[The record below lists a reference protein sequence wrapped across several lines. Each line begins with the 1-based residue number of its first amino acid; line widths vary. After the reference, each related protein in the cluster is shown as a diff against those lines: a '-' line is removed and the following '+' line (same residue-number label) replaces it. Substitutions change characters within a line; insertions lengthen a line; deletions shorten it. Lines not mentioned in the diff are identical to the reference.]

1 MQITS
6 SPNKTIQNKDAL
18 GGHDAHAMRSVFFIS
33 DGTAIT
39 SETLGRSIL
48 SRFASVPFETFVI
61 PYVDTLERADD
72 AVNQINM
79 AHQRYG
85 YRPLVFD
92 TIVDPVI
99 RERINAAEAFNLDI
113 YEGLVGKIAEE
124 IEVEPSESIGT
135 FHGDVDS
142 DSYKARIDAV
152 HFALDNDDGARTT
165 HYDAADII
173 LIGVSRSGK
182 TPTSLYLALQ
192 FGIRAA
198 NYPLTEDDLFE
209 NSLPKA
215 LRPFKDKLF
224 GLVIDTDRLVKIRN
238 ERRAGSRYASY
249 QQCQQELRAI
259 QGIYISQGIPNIDVS
274 TMSIEEIATR
284 ILQMTGLKR
293 RIGWFFYLTLPICG
307 AWLSLD
313 DKSCLIKKNDWC
325 VLTGY

>member
-1 MQITS
+1 MQI
-6 SPNKTIQNKDAL
+6 
-18 GGHDAHAMRSVFFIS
+18 RSRCEVCFFIS

-48 SRFASVPFETFVI
+48 SQFPTVPFETRVI
-61 PYVDTLERADD
+61 PYVDTLDRADE
-72 AVNQINM
+72 AVNQINL
-79 AHQRYG
+79 AHQRDG
-85 YRPLVFD
+85 VKPLVFD

-99 RERINAAEAFNLDI
+99 RERINGADAFNLDI
-113 YEGLVGKIAEE
+113 YEGLISKIADE
-124 IEVEPSESIGT
+124 IKVQPAPHTGHA
-135 FHGDVDS
+135 HGDVDS
-142 DSYKARIDAV
+142 ENYKSRIDAV

-198 NYPLTEDDLFE
+198 NYPLTEDDLYE

-215 LRPFKDKLF
+215 LKPYRDKLF

-293 RIGWFFYLTLPICG
+293 RIG
-307 AWLSLD
+307 
-313 DKSCLIKKNDWC
+313 
-325 VLTGY
+325 

>member
-1 MQITS
+1 MTIQQI
-6 SPNKTIQNKDAL
+6 KATIQNKDAL
-18 GGHDAHAMRSVFFIS
+18 NLENSQSLRSVFFIS

-48 SRFASVPFETFVI
+48 SQFPNVPFETRVI
-61 PYVDTLERADD
+61 PYVDTLDRADE
-72 AVNQINM
+72 AVNQINL
-79 AHQRYG
+79 AHQRDG
-85 YRPLVFD
+85 VKPLVFD

-99 RERINAAEAFNLDI
+99 RERINGADAFNLDI
-113 YEGLVGKIAEE
+113 YEGLISKIADE
-124 IEVEPSESIGT
+124 IKVPPAPHTGHA
-135 FHGDVDS
+135 HGDVDS
-142 DSYKARIDAV
+142 ENYKSRIDAV

-198 NYPLTEDDLFE
+198 NYPLTEDDLYE
-209 NSLPKA
+209 NTLPKA
-215 LRPFKDKLF
+215 LQPYREKLF

-293 RIGWFFYLTLPICG
+293 RIG
-307 AWLSLD
+307 
-313 DKSCLIKKNDWC
+313 
-325 VLTGY
+325 

>member
-1 MQITS
+1 M
-6 SPNKTIQNKDAL
+6 QNKDAL
-18 GGHDAHAMRSVFFIS
+18 NFANSQSLRSVFFIS

-48 SRFASVPFETFVI
+48 SQFPTVPFETRVI
-61 PYVDTLERADD
+61 PYVDTLDRADE
-72 AVNQINM
+72 AVNQINL
-79 AHQRYG
+79 AHQRDG
-85 YRPLVFD
+85 VKPLVFD

-99 RERINAAEAFNLDI
+99 RERINGADAFNLDI
-113 YEGLVGKIAEE
+113 YEGLISKIADE
-124 IEVEPSESIGT
+124 IKVQPAPHTGHA
-135 FHGDVDS
+135 HGDVDS
-142 DSYKARIDAV
+142 ENYKSRIDAV

-173 LIGVSRSGK
+173 LVGVSRSGK

-198 NYPLTEDDLFE
+198 NYPLTEDDLYE

-215 LRPFKDKLF
+215 LKPYRDKLF

-293 RIGWFFYLTLPICG
+293 RIG
-307 AWLSLD
+307 
-313 DKSCLIKKNDWC
+313 
-325 VLTGY
+325 

>member
-1 MQITS
+1 MTIEQI
-6 SPNKTIQNKDAL
+6 KATIQNRDAL
-18 GGHDAHAMRSVFFIS
+18 NFANSQSLRSVFFIS

-48 SRFASVPFETFVI
+48 SQFPNVPFETRVI
-61 PYVDTLERADD
+61 PYVDTLDRADE
-72 AVNQINM
+72 AVNQINL
-79 AHQRYG
+79 AHQRDG
-85 YRPLVFD
+85 VKPLVFD

-99 RERINAAEAFNLDI
+99 RERINGADAFNLDI
-113 YEGLVGKIAEE
+113 YEGLISKIADE
-124 IEVEPSESIGT
+124 IKVQPAPHTGHA
-135 FHGDVDS
+135 HGDVDS
-142 DSYKARIDAV
+142 ENYKSRIDAV

-198 NYPLTEDDLFE
+198 NYPLTEDDLYE

-215 LRPFKDKLF
+215 LKPYRDKLF

-293 RIGWFFYLTLPICG
+293 RIG
-307 AWLSLD
+307 
-313 DKSCLIKKNDWC
+313 
-325 VLTGY
+325 

>member
-1 MQITS
+1 MTIEQI
-6 SPNKTIQNKDAL
+6 KATIQNKDAL
-18 GGHDAHAMRSVFFIS
+18 NFANSQSLRSVFFIS

-48 SRFASVPFETFVI
+48 SQFPNVPFETRVI
-61 PYVDTLERADD
+61 PYVDTLDRADE
-72 AVNQINM
+72 AVNQINL
-79 AHQRYG
+79 AHQRDG
-85 YRPLVFD
+85 VKPLVFD

-99 RERINAAEAFNLDI
+99 RERINGADAFNLDI
-113 YEGLVGKIAEE
+113 YEGLISKIADE
-124 IEVEPSESIGT
+124 IKVQPAPHTGHA
-135 FHGDVDS
+135 HGDVDS
-142 DSYKARIDAV
+142 ENYKSRIDAV

-182 TPTSLYLALQ
+182 TPTCLYLALQ

-198 NYPLTEDDLFE
+198 NYPLTEDDLYE

-215 LRPFKDKLF
+215 LKPYRDKLF

-293 RIGWFFYLTLPICG
+293 RIG
-307 AWLSLD
+307 
-313 DKSCLIKKNDWC
+313 
-325 VLTGY
+325 

>member
-1 MQITS
+1 MTIEQI
-6 SPNKTIQNKDAL
+6 KATIQNKDAL
-18 GGHDAHAMRSVFFIS
+18 NFANSQSLRSVFFIS

-48 SRFASVPFETFVI
+48 SQFPTVPFETRVI
-61 PYVDTLERADD
+61 PYVDTLDRADE
-72 AVNQINM
+72 AVNQINL
-79 AHQRYG
+79 AHQRDG
-85 YRPLVFD
+85 VKPLVFD

-99 RERINAAEAFNLDI
+99 RERINGADAFNLDI
-113 YEGLVGKIAEE
+113 YEGLISKIADE
-124 IEVEPSESIGT
+124 IKVQPAPHTGHA
-135 FHGDVDS
+135 HGDVDS
-142 DSYKARIDAV
+142 ENYKSRIDAV

-182 TPTSLYLALQ
+182 TPTCLYLALQ

-198 NYPLTEDDLFE
+198 NYPLTEDDLYE

-215 LRPFKDKLF
+215 LKPYRDKLF

-293 RIGWFFYLTLPICG
+293 RIG
-307 AWLSLD
+307 
-313 DKSCLIKKNDWC
+313 
-325 VLTGY
+325 

>member
-1 MQITS
+1 MTIEQI
-6 SPNKTIQNKDAL
+6 KATIQNKDAL
-18 GGHDAHAMRSVFFIS
+18 NFANSQSLRSVFFIS

-48 SRFASVPFETFVI
+48 SQFPTVPFETRVI
-61 PYVDTLERADD
+61 PYVDTLDRADE
-72 AVNQINM
+72 AVNQINL
-79 AHQRYG
+79 AHQRDG
-85 YRPLVFD
+85 VKPLVFD

-99 RERINAAEAFNLDI
+99 RERINGADAFNLDI
-113 YEGLVGKIAEE
+113 YEGLISKIADE
-124 IEVEPSESIGT
+124 IKVQPAPHTGHA
-135 FHGDVDS
+135 HGDVDS
-142 DSYKARIDAV
+142 ENYKSRIDAV

-198 NYPLTEDDLFE
+198 NYPLTEDHLYE

-215 LRPFKDKLF
+215 LKPYRDKLF

-293 RIGWFFYLTLPICG
+293 RIG
-307 AWLSLD
+307 
-313 DKSCLIKKNDWC
+313 
-325 VLTGY
+325 

>member
-1 MQITS
+1 MTIEQI
-6 SPNKTIQNKDAL
+6 KATIQNKDAL
-18 GGHDAHAMRSVFFIS
+18 NFANSQSLRSVFFIS

-48 SRFASVPFETFVI
+48 SQFPTVPSETRVI
-61 PYVDTLERADD
+61 PYVDTLDRADE
-72 AVNQINM
+72 AVNQINL
-79 AHQRYG
+79 AHQRDG
-85 YRPLVFD
+85 VKPLVFD

-99 RERINAAEAFNLDI
+99 RERINGADAFNLDI
-113 YEGLVGKIAEE
+113 YEGLISKIADE
-124 IEVEPSESIGT
+124 IKVQPAPHTGHA
-135 FHGDVDS
+135 HGDVDS
-142 DSYKARIDAV
+142 ENYKSRIDAV

-198 NYPLTEDDLFE
+198 NYPLTEDDLYE

-215 LRPFKDKLF
+215 LKPYRDKLF

-293 RIGWFFYLTLPICG
+293 RIG
-307 AWLSLD
+307 
-313 DKSCLIKKNDWC
+313 
-325 VLTGY
+325 

>member
-1 MQITS
+1 MTIEQI
-6 SPNKTIQNKDAL
+6 KATIQNKDAL
-18 GGHDAHAMRSVFFIS
+18 NFANSQSLRSVFFIS

-48 SRFASVPFETFVI
+48 SQFPTVPFETRVI
-61 PYVDTLERADD
+61 PYVDTLDRADE
-72 AVNQINM
+72 AVNQINL
-79 AHQRYG
+79 AHQRDG
-85 YRPLVFD
+85 VKPLVFD

-99 RERINAAEAFNLDI
+99 RERINGADAFNLDI
-113 YEGLVGKIAEE
+113 YEGLISKIADE
-124 IEVEPSESIGT
+124 IKVQPAPHTGHA
-135 FHGDVDS
+135 HGDVDS
-142 DSYKARIDAV
+142 DNYKSRIDAV

-198 NYPLTEDDLFE
+198 NYPLTEDDLYE

-215 LRPFKDKLF
+215 LKPYRDKLF

-293 RIGWFFYLTLPICG
+293 RIG
-307 AWLSLD
+307 
-313 DKSCLIKKNDWC
+313 
-325 VLTGY
+325 

>member
-1 MQITS
+1 MEQI
-6 SPNKTIQNKDAL
+6 KATIQNKDAL
-18 GGHDAHAMRSVFFIS
+18 NFANSQSLRSVFFIS

-48 SRFASVPFETFVI
+48 SQFPTVPFETRVI
-61 PYVDTLERADD
+61 PYVDTLDRADE
-72 AVNQINM
+72 AVNQINL
-79 AHQRYG
+79 AHQRDG
-85 YRPLVFD
+85 VKPLVFD

-99 RERINAAEAFNLDI
+99 RERINGADAFNLDI
-113 YEGLVGKIAEE
+113 YEGLISKIADE
-124 IEVEPSESIGT
+124 IKVPPAPHTGHA
-135 FHGDVDS
+135 HGDVDS
-142 DSYKARIDAV
+142 ENYKSRIDAV

-173 LIGVSRSGK
+173 LVGVSRSGK

-198 NYPLTEDDLFE
+198 NYPLTEDDLYE

-215 LRPFKDKLF
+215 LKPYRDKLF

-293 RIGWFFYLTLPICG
+293 RIG
-307 AWLSLD
+307 
-313 DKSCLIKKNDWC
+313 
-325 VLTGY
+325 

>member
-1 MQITS
+1 MTIEQI
-6 SPNKTIQNKDAL
+6 KATIQNKDAL
-18 GGHDAHAMRSVFFIS
+18 NFANSQSLRSVFFIS

-48 SRFASVPFETFVI
+48 SQFPSVPFETRVI
-61 PYVDTLERADD
+61 PYVDTLDRADE
-72 AVNQINM
+72 AVNQINL
-79 AHQRYG
+79 AHQRDG
-85 YRPLVFD
+85 VKPLVFD

-99 RERINAAEAFNLDI
+99 RERINGADAFNLDI
-113 YEGLVGKIAEE
+113 YEGLISKIADE
-124 IEVEPSESIGT
+124 IKVQPAPHTGHA
-135 FHGDVDS
+135 HGDVDS
-142 DSYKARIDAV
+142 ENYKSRIDAV

-173 LIGVSRSGK
+173 LVGVSRSGQ

-198 NYPLTEDDLFE
+198 HYPLTDDDLYE

-215 LRPFKDKLF
+215 LKPYRDKLF

-293 RIGWFFYLTLPICG
+293 RIG
-307 AWLSLD
+307 
-313 DKSCLIKKNDWC
+313 
-325 VLTGY
+325 

>member
-1 MQITS
+1 MTIEQI
-6 SPNKTIQNKDAL
+6 KATIQNKDAL
-18 GGHDAHAMRSVFFIS
+18 NFANSQSLRSVFFIS

-48 SRFASVPFETFVI
+48 SQFPNVPFETRVI
-61 PYVDTLERADD
+61 PYVDTLDRADE
-72 AVNQINM
+72 AVNQINL
-79 AHQRYG
+79 AHQRDG
-85 YRPLVFD
+85 VKPLVFD

-99 RERINAAEAFNLDI
+99 RERINGADAFNLDI
-113 YEGLVGKIAEE
+113 YEGLISKIADE
-124 IEVEPSESIGT
+124 IKVQPAPHTGHA
-135 FHGDVDS
+135 HGDVDS
-142 DSYKARIDAV
+142 ENYKSRIDAV

-198 NYPLTEDDLFE
+198 NYPLTEDDLYE

-215 LRPFKDKLF
+215 LKPYRDKLF

-249 QQCQQELRAI
+249 QHCQQELRAI

-293 RIGWFFYLTLPICG
+293 RIG
-307 AWLSLD
+307 
-313 DKSCLIKKNDWC
+313 
-325 VLTGY
+325 

>member
-1 MQITS
+1 M
-6 SPNKTIQNKDAL
+6 QNKDAL
-18 GGHDAHAMRSVFFIS
+18 NFANSQSLRSVFFIS

-48 SRFASVPFETFVI
+48 SQFPNVPFETRVI
-61 PYVDTLERADD
+61 PYVDTLDRADE
-72 AVNQINM
+72 AVNQINL
-79 AHQRYG
+79 AHQRDG
-85 YRPLVFD
+85 VKPLVFD

-99 RERINAAEAFNLDI
+99 RERINGADAFNLDI
-113 YEGLVGKIAEE
+113 YEGLISKIADE
-124 IEVEPSESIGT
+124 IKVQPAPHTGHA
-135 FHGDVDS
+135 HGDVDS
-142 DSYKARIDAV
+142 ENYKSRIDAV

-182 TPTSLYLALQ
+182 TPTCLYLALQ

-198 NYPLTEDDLFE
+198 NYPLTEDDLYE

-215 LRPFKDKLF
+215 LKPYRDKLF
-224 GLVIDTDRLVKIRN
+224 GLVIDADRLVKIRN

-293 RIGWFFYLTLPICG
+293 RIG
-307 AWLSLD
+307 
-313 DKSCLIKKNDWC
+313 
-325 VLTGY
+325 

>member
-1 MQITS
+1 MTIVQI
-6 SPNKTIQNKDAL
+6 KATIQNKDAL
-18 GGHDAHAMRSVFFIS
+18 NFANSQSLRSVFFIS

-48 SRFASVPFETFVI
+48 SQFPNVPFETRVI
-61 PYVDTLERADD
+61 PYVDTLDRADE
-72 AVNQINM
+72 AVNQINL
-79 AHQRYG
+79 AHQRDG
-85 YRPLVFD
+85 VKPLVFD

-99 RERINAAEAFNLDI
+99 RERINGADAFNLDI
-113 YEGLVGKIAEE
+113 YEGLISKIADE
-124 IEVEPSESIGT
+124 IKVQPAPHTGHA
-135 FHGDVDS
+135 HGDVDS
-142 DSYKARIDAV
+142 ENYKSRIDAV

-182 TPTSLYLALQ
+182 TPTCLYLALQ

-198 NYPLTEDDLFE
+198 NYPLTEDDLYE

-215 LRPFKDKLF
+215 LKPYRDKLF
-224 GLVIDTDRLVKIRN
+224 GLVIDADRLVKIRN

-293 RIGWFFYLTLPICG
+293 RIG
-307 AWLSLD
+307 
-313 DKSCLIKKNDWC
+313 
-325 VLTGY
+325 

>member
-1 MQITS
+1 MTIEQI
-6 SPNKTIQNKDAL
+6 KATIQNKDAL
-18 GGHDAHAMRSVFFIS
+18 NFANSQSLRSVFFIS

-48 SRFASVPFETFVI
+48 SQFPTVPFETRVI
-61 PYVDTLERADD
+61 PYVDTLDRADE
-72 AVNQINM
+72 AVNQINL
-79 AHQRYG
+79 AHQRDG
-85 YRPLVFD
+85 VKPLVFD

-99 RERINAAEAFNLDI
+99 RERINGADAFNLDI
-113 YEGLVGKIAEE
+113 YEGLISKIADE
-124 IEVEPSESIGT
+124 IKVQPAPHTGHA
-135 FHGDVDS
+135 HGDVDS
-142 DSYKARIDAV
+142 ENYKSRIDAV

-182 TPTSLYLALQ
+182 TPTCLYLALQ

-198 NYPLTEDDLFE
+198 NYPLTEDDLYE

-215 LRPFKDKLF
+215 LKPYRDKLF
-224 GLVIDTDRLVKIRN
+224 GLLIDADRLVKIRN

-293 RIGWFFYLTLPICG
+293 RIG
-307 AWLSLD
+307 
-313 DKSCLIKKNDWC
+313 
-325 VLTGY
+325 

>member
-1 MQITS
+1 MTIEQI
-6 SPNKTIQNKDAL
+6 KATIQNKDAL
-18 GGHDAHAMRSVFFIS
+18 NFANSQSLRSVFFIS

-48 SRFASVPFETFVI
+48 SQFPSVPFETRVI
-61 PYVDTLERADD
+61 PYVDTLDRADE
-72 AVNQINM
+72 AVNQINL
-79 AHQRYG
+79 AHQRDG
-85 YRPLVFD
+85 VKPLVFD

-99 RERINAAEAFNLDI
+99 RERINAADAFNLDI
-113 YEGLVGKIAEE
+113 YEGLISKIADE
-124 IEVEPSESIGT
+124 IKVQPAPHTGHA
-135 FHGDVDS
+135 HGDVDS
-142 DSYKARIDAV
+142 ENYKSRIDAV

-198 NYPLTEDDLFE
+198 NYPLTEDDLYE

-215 LRPFKDKLF
+215 LKPYRDKLF

-293 RIGWFFYLTLPICG
+293 RIG
-307 AWLSLD
+307 
-313 DKSCLIKKNDWC
+313 
-325 VLTGY
+325 